1 MADPIR
7 TVSQFVRVVEDECGD
22 EPTLFRGQ
30 SEDKSLF
37 PRLMRLSCATSVEE
51 AERAMFDEFRR
62 QALPLLQT
70 RPETHWEWLA
80 LAQHHGMATRL
91 LDWTLNPLAALWFAV
106 AHPPRP
112 GSSGGVVWFFEVRHD
127 DYARLELDPFVL
139 DHVTVLRPRHVTRR
153 IVAQSGWFTAHPINA
168 EQAEALEA
176 NQKFASRLR
185 KLDIPV
191 DAFGDIRR
199 DLDQF
204 NVNAAA
210 MFGDIEGLCRHI
222 EWQYCLLDDERD
234 GC

>member
-1 MADPIR
+1 VTTRDPIR
-7 TVSQFVRVVEDECGD
+7 AVSQFVKVVEDECGD

-30 SEDKSLF
+30 SEDRSLF
-37 PRLMRLSCATSVEE
+37 PRLMRLSCTTSVGD

-62 QALPLLQT
+62 QALPLLEA

-106 AHPPRP
+106 QRPPRP
-112 GSSGGVVWFFEVRHD
+112 GSRGGVVWF
-127 DYARLELDPFVL
+127 
-139 DHVTVLRPRHVTRR
+139 
-153 IVAQSGWFTAHPINA
+153 SGWFTAHPISG
-168 EQAEALEA
+168 ERPEALEA
-176 NQKFASRLR
+176 NRRFAKRLR
-185 KLDIPV
+185 KLKVPA

-234 GC
+234 DE